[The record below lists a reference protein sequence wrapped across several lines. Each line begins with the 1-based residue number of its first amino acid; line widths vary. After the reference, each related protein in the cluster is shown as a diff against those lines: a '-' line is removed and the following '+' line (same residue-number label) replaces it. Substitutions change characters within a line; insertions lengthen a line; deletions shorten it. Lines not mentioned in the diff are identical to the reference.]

1 MLNFLF
7 LVLEGLSIPLEE
19 LEEEV
24 PGDRELW
31 ESHFSSSVAK
41 NGWVDNIGITKK
53 KLDYLK
59 ILSLYMTRS
68 I

>member
-1 MLNFLF
+1 MLNLLF

-24 PGDRELW
+24 PGDREVW
-31 ESHFSSSVAK
+31 ESHFSPSVAK

-53 KLDYLK
+53 TR
-59 ILSLYMTRS
+59 LSKNSKPIYDHRS